1 MAATISDEFLDLM
14 SEKFRMLSDSTRLA
28 ILRTLMQGE
37 RNVTGVNSRASRARD
52 QIQAALGPWMDTHS
66 SAHQIPVPMADNSAL
81 ARVYVTQR

>member
-1 MAATISDEFLDLM
+1 MAATISDEFLNLM

-37 RNVTGVNSRASRARD
+37 RNVTGVNSRSSRARD
-52 QIQAALGPWMDTHS
+52 QIQAALGAWMNTHS
-66 SAHQIPVPMADNSAL
+66 SAHQIPVPMADDSAL